1 MDSLES
7 IHGLAISLI
16 QIGSYSTLTRTSP
29 SMEGSIINRFP
40 SMGWTEELGGS
51 GPHRRVQRGLTK
63 WSAGMSHPSFET
75 SVSLRL
81 PNLARTVTDAHHLVK
96 RRLVSTSPESTATD
110 SMIVASISL
119 GHKILLPRTPTVP
132 SGTTTQVGTIP
143 SRRASRTSA
152 WPAWML
158 SSIHSSGP
166 GR

>member
-1 MDSLES
+1 MDSLEL

-16 QIGSYSTLTRTSP
+16 PIGSYSTLTRTSP

-40 SMGWTEELGGS
+40 SMGRMEDLGES
-51 GPHRRVQRGLTK
+51 GPHRRVQHGLTK
-63 WSAGMSHPSFET
+63 LSAGMSHPSFET

-81 PNLARTVTDAHHLVK
+81 PNLARTVADAHSLAK

-110 SMIVASISL
+110 SMIVASTSL
-119 GHKILLPRTPTVP
+119 DHRILLPRTPTAP
-132 SGTTTQVGTIP
+132 SGTTTRVGTIP
-143 SRRASRTSA
+143 SRRASRTSP